1 VLDGRIFPEDF
12 FLSSHPTQSDAAS
25 LIVTEQHGAI
35 LVATLNRAAKRNAL
49 NDSIVFELE
58 RVMTALPA
66 GTKVVVLQGAGDHF
80 SAGLD
85 LSELKERDTA
95 EGIAHSMSWHRVF
108 EKVQFGTVP
117 VVTVLKGAVVGGG
130 LELASSTHV
139 RVAETSAFYAFPEG
153 QRGIYVGGGG
163 SVRVPRIIGVDRM
176 MDMMLTGRTY
186 SAAEGYQL
194 GLSQYLVEPGQGLPK
209 AMELAGKIAGNAGM
223 TNFALINALPRI
235 ADMDRS
241 NGFMM
246 EALMAGVAQAH
257 PDAKERV
264 RAFLDK
270 KAAKVTPTS

>member
-1 VLDGRIFPEDF
+1 MTTTPYTGNPGLV
-12 FLSSHPTQSDAAS
+12 T
-25 LIVTEQHGAI
+25 TEQHGAI
-35 LVATLNRAAKRNAL
+35 LVVTLARPQKRNAL
-49 NDSIVFELE
+49 NDQTVFELE
-58 RVMTALPA
+58 RVFTSLPD
-66 GTKVVVLQGAGDHF
+66 GTKAVVLQGAGDHF

-85 LSELKERDTA
+85 LSELKERDV
-95 EGIAHSMSWHRVF
+95 EQGIAHSMGWHRAF
-108 EKVQFGTVP
+108 EKIQFGMVP
-117 VVTVLKGAVVGGG
+117 VVSVLKGAVVGGG
-130 LELASSTHV
+130 LELASATHV

-153 QRGIYVGGGG
+153 QRGIYVGGGA

-186 SAAEGYQL
+186 NAAEGYQL
-194 GLSQYLVEPGQGLPK
+194 GLSQYLVEPGQGAAK
-209 AMELAGKIAGNAGM
+209 AMELATKIAGNAGM
-223 TNFALINALPRI
+223 TNFALIHALPRI

-270 KAAKVTPTS
+270 KAAKVVAPS